1 MTDTEK
7 TMDPNLTVS
16 ATPAE
21 PSKVNSALRSVT
33 RNLQSYVLV
42 IALLVIWI
50 GFGLA
55 APGYASTDH
64 VRNLFVQMAII
75 AIMATG
81 MVFVIVTGGIDL
93 SVGYGSGFVSVVAA
107 WMLYSG
113 HGDQWINRLL
123 PHLSASG
130 HALATTIVV
139 VTLALLMAVL
149 MGAFQ
154 GFVISRMGVPPFIA
168 TLGGFSIFKSGI
180 LAVTLGKS
188 LFITSFETY
197 KFIAQG
203 SIPPIGGWVIAGLV
217 TIALFVRVFTTRARK
232 RKYGGALGSLTLQL
246 LRAGVF
252 SVLVIAYVL
261 VVNRTFEAKP
271 QAETA
276 AAESSDAGTL
286 DLGKLDLD
294 ESKTE
299 GALQNSAGG
308 ETEKSKVG
316 TSTPNPP
323 KIESVPEENA
333 NAAATAGGFTGL
345 PTGVPVLVLILGV
358 VALLMSYIS
367 QNTRFGRYA
376 YAYGGNRE
384 AARLSGIDT
393 RNLIFKVYVLMGL
406 LMGVSG
412 VALTGYVG
420 SGTTGAGQGYE
431 LDVIASCILG
441 GTSTLGGEGTVFGA
455 IVGALIIQSL
465 SNGMQM
471 MNLQPYW
478 QYGIKGLVLILAVYA
493 DMQFKKKRG

>member
-1 MTDTEK
+1 
-7 TMDPNLTVS
+7 MDSNPSVS
-16 ATPAE
+16 ASPAE
-21 PSKVNSALRSVT
+21 PSATSVLLRSFT

-50 GFGLA
+50 GFGIA
-55 APGYASTDH
+55 APGYASTEH

-113 HGDQWINRLL
+113 NGDRWINGLF
-123 PHLSASG
+123 PHLGAAG
-130 HALATTIVV
+130 HALATTILVV
-139 VTLALLMAVL
+139 ALALLLAVV

-197 KFIAQG
+197 KYIAQG
-203 SIPPIGGWVIAGLV
+203 SISPLAGWVIAALV
-217 TIALFVRVFTTRARK
+217 ALALFVRVFTTRARK
-232 RKYGGALGSLTLQL
+232 RKYGGELGSLTLQL
-246 LRAGVF
+246 VRAGIF
-252 SVLVIAYVL
+252 SVLVIGYVL
-261 VVNRTFEAKP
+261 IVNRTFEAKP
-271 QAETA
+271 EAEQASA
-276 AAESSDAGTL
+276 DAGTF

-294 ESKTE
+294 ESKSQ
-299 GALQNSAGG
+299 GALQNFAGG
-308 ETEKSKVG
+308 EDKDKVG
-316 TSTPNPP
+316 SSTPDAL
-323 KIESVPEENA
+323 KIQAVPDDQA
-333 NAAATAGGFTGL
+333 NAADAAASTGFTL
-345 PTGVPVLVLILGV
+345 PTGIPVLVLILGA
-358 VALLMSYIS
+358 VALVMSYIS

-384 AARLSGIDT
+384 AARLSGIDVRT
-393 RNLIFKVYVLMGL
+393 LIFKVYVLMGL

-412 VALTGYVG
+412 VALAGYVG

-431 LDVIASCILG
+431 LDVIAACILG

-478 QYGIKGLVLILAVYA
+478 QYGVKGLVLVLAVYA

>member
-1 MTDTEK
+1 MTGNEK
-7 TMDPNLTVS
+7 IMDPNLTVS
-16 ATPAE
+16 AAPAAT
-21 PSKVNSALRSVT
+21 SGANVLLRSFT

-50 GFGLA
+50 GFGIA
-55 APGYASTDH
+55 APGYASADH

-93 SVGYGSGFVSVVAA
+93 SVGYGAGFVSVVAA

-113 HGDQWINRLL
+113 NADRWISGAL
-123 PHLSASG
+123 PGLSPGG
-130 HALATTIVV
+130 HALATTITVV
-139 VTLALLMAVL
+139 VLALLLAVV

-188 LFITSFETY
+188 LFITSYSTY
-197 KFIAQG
+197 KYIAQG
-203 SIPPIGGWVIAGLV
+203 SIPPLGGWILAVLV
-217 TIALFVRVFTTRARK
+217 TAALFARVYTTRKRK
-232 RKYGGALGSLTLQL
+232 RKYGAEMGSLALQL
-246 LRAGVF
+246 TRAAIF
-252 SVLVIAYVL
+252 SVLVIAYVMI
-261 VVNRTFEAKP
+261 VNRTFEAKP
-271 QAETA
+271 LAEQA
-276 AAESSDAGTL
+276 AAASSEEVFDLSTL
-286 DLGKLDLD
+286 GLD
-294 ESKTE
+294 ESKTQ
-299 GALQNSAGG
+299 GALQNFGG
-308 ETEKSKVG
+308 GDDKSGVG
-316 TSTPNPP
+316 ASTPGAI
-323 KIESVPEENA
+323 KIEPVPDEEV
-333 NAAATAGGFTGL
+333 AAAVAADPTTTR
-345 PTGVPVLVLILGV
+345 PTGVPVLVLILGA
-358 VALLMSYIS
+358 VALIMSYIS
-367 QNTRFGRYA
+367 RNTRFGRYA

-384 AARLSGIDT
+384 AARLSGIDV
-393 RNLIFKVYVLMGL
+393 RSLIFKVYVLMGL

-412 VALTGYVG
+412 VALAGYVG

-431 LDVIASCILG
+431 LDVIAACILG

-478 QYGIKGLVLILAVYA
+478 QYGVKGLVLILAVYA